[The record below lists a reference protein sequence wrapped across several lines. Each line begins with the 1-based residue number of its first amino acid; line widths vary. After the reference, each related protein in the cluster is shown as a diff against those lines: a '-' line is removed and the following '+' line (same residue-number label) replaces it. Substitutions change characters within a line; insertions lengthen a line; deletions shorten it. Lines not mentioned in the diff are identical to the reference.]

1 MKKLFALLLVCVL
14 VCSLTGCDKLDYGKA
29 VDLFNR
35 GKYDAAIDAF
45 YELGDY
51 EDSKALFTLSH
62 YWAAIQRMEDG
73 NFAEALPR
81 FIKLGDYEDSAQ
93 RATECRYQIAVAE
106 FEAGNFQDAQNYF
119 EDVADYKQAKEYLR
133 QIQWQYLYE
142 AIRDAEAPITREQ
155 NGKQLS
161 IFTLEDV
168 APTLVFSVE
177 VVGEGAF
184 LYNDFLTITMTRD
197 STYAGFT
204 CGSDFGMDY
213 LGSQIGSS
221 QSGTGRI
228 DITTCTANTVLS
240 LETFEK
246 TVTDNQ
252 GNTTTDTDPAASLM
266 GDMLAQNMRELMEVI
281 PQMLLDA
288 DIHITLQDIGF
299 YALQ

>member
-1 MKKLFALLLVCVL
+1 MKKLLALLLVCVL
-14 VCSLTGCDKLDYGKA
+14 VCSLTGCDKLDYSKA

-81 FIKLGDYEDSAQ
+81 FVKLGDYEDSAL
-93 RATECRYQIAVAE
+93 RATECTYQMAVAE

-119 EDVADYKQAKEYLR
+119 EDVTDYKQAKEYLR
-133 QIQWQYLYE
+133 RINWQAMYDAIAAHPVE
-142 AIRDAEAPITREQ
+142 AEQ
-155 NGKQLS
+155 NGKRIS
-161 IFTLEDV
+161 ILAEPNLHTLI
-168 APTLVFSVE
+168 LSVE
-177 VVGEGAF
+177 IYGEPPFAYTDE
-184 LYNDFLTITMTRD
+184 LHITLTRD
-197 STYAGFT
+197 STQADFYAA
-204 CGSDFGMDY
+204 SDFGMAFVD
-213 LGSQIGSS
+213 SRIGAT
-221 QSGTGRI
+221 QSASGRI

-288 DIHITLQDIGF
+288 GIHITLQDIGF